1 MTTEPKPIRIAIVL
15 NGQEFVCHAVMLP
28 FSLEGYPPVDLV
40 LYGRRPEAP
49 APGLT
54 VAGLPDLHPEAFDLI
69 LDGQFLTAGMAD
81 FSPEKASNLITGPA
95 ARFLKTLVC
104 QLQELRQKQEINSGI
119 IMSATD
125 ALITIDEN
133 HVIVGYNRGAEAMFG
148 YTRSEALGQDLKL
161 IIPPPFTDV
170 HQDYVRRYL
179 ATREAHV
186 LGRQR
191 RLTGRRRDGQE
202 FPLSIS
208 FSVAEI
214 QGNLYFTA
222 IMRDITEYKAME
234 DRLLQSERLAA
245 VGNTVAHIAH
255 EIKNP
260 LLIIG
265 GFARQLLKAPEF
277 DEPAR
282 RKLSII
288 AEEVSHLEE
297 MVAEM
302 RDFVRRP
309 PTVKRPGQISAVVE
323 EALELFQDTFK
334 EHHIQVRRVEKT
346 PLPPVAFD
354 PKQLHQVLAQP
365 VQKRPGG
372 HAPGRE
378 NYHYQPGPGGQGGDQ
393 RQPTP
398 AWVCRRRWRAIFFS
412 PISPPRKRGP
422 DWGWPSA
429 RTSSPSTAA
438 ASVPTAP
445 RAGGP
450 PSPSN
455 CPSRRPPRRRGRPPQ
470 RKTTDKRR
478 RSVASQPLHWQHT
491 RVICEYRDPNAHCI
505 TAHGLRLTKK

>member
-1 MTTEPKPIRIAIVL
+1 MTATEPKPIRIAIVL
-15 NGQEFVCHAVMLP
+15 NGQEFVCHTVLLP

-49 APGLT
+49 APGLS

-81 FSPEKASNLITGPA
+81 FSPEKAGNLIAGPA
-95 ARFLKTLVC
+95 ASFLKTLVC

-125 ALITIDEN
+125 ALVTIDEK
-133 HVIVGYNRGAEAMFG
+133 HVIVGYNRGAEEMFG
-148 YTRSEALGQDLKL
+148 YTRTEALGQDLKL
-161 IIPPPFTDV
+161 IIPPPFTEV
-170 HQDYVRRYL
+170 HRGYVQRYL
-179 ATREAHV
+179 DTREAHV

-191 RLTGRRRDGQE
+191 RLAARRRDGQE

-234 DRLLQSERLAA
+234 DRLLDSERLAA
-245 VGNTVAHIAH
+245 VGDTVAHIAH

-265 GFARQLLKAPEF
+265 GFARQLLKAPGF
-277 DEPAR
+277 DDPAR

-288 AEEVSHLEE
+288 AAEVSHLEE

-309 PTVKRPGQISAVVE
+309 PAVKRPGQIKAVVE
-323 EALELFQDTFK
+323 EALEPFQDTFT
-334 EHHIQVRRVEKT
+334 EHHIQVRQVEET

-354 PKQLHQVLAQP
+354 PKQVHQVLVNLFKNALEAMPQGGEITITSRLREDKSEITVSDTGVGMAPEVAGNIFQP
-365 VQKRPGG
+365 YFTTKEKRTGLGLAICQNIIAEHGGCISVDSTPGRG
-372 HAPGRE
+372 AAFTIQLPLKEFSPAPG
-378 NYHYQPGPGGQGGDQ
+378 
-393 RQPTP
+393 
-398 AWVCRRRWRAIFFS
+398 
-412 PISPPRKRGP
+412 
-422 DWGWPSA
+422 PS
-429 RTSSPSTAA
+429 SLEE
-438 ASVPTAP
+438 
-445 RAGGP
+445 
-450 PSPSN
+450 
-455 CPSRRPPRRRGRPPQ
+455 SR
-470 RKTTDKRR
+470 
-478 RSVASQPLHWQHT
+478 S
-491 RVICEYRDPNAHCI
+491 
-505 TAHGLRLTKK
+505 